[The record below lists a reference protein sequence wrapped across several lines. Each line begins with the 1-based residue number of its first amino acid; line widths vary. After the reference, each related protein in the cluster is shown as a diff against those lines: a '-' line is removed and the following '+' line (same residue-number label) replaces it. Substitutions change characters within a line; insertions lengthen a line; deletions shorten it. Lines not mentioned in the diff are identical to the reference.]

1 MPHNKDKTH
10 CPQGH
15 QYTKANTAVY
25 TRVRNGHTTTF
36 RVCKTCNTQRN
47 RAWHRAITHAE

>member
-1 MPHNKDKTH
+1 MPHNKHKTH

-15 QYTKANTAVY
+15 QYTEANTVVY
-25 TRVRNGHTTTF
+25 TRVRNGHTSTF

-47 RAWHRAITHAE
+47 RAWYRAITHAE